1 VFAHYQFTAS
11 GGWTGTPL
19 AEEIWAFGM
28 KFSVTADDPDDMVQD
43 WADSVFPQ
51 LATRWAL
58 TSGTGGVISNEC
70 QLQQVKFASILTTGL
85 YSGEPGVA
93 TGSQNGGVASSA
105 LPPQCAMVVSTVAGG
120 IFRGPGR
127 YGRFYLPGVP
137 SLRLANGVINS
148 TGQAEYLAWAQDLIE
163 MILGNYPGPNTP
175 ALAHFPPANINAPVS
190 QVRVGRVVDTQ
201 RRRRNKVTED
211 YLSGGL

>member
-1 VFAHYQFTAS
+1 MLAHYQFTAS
-11 GGWTGTPL
+11 GGWTGTPR
-19 AEEIWAFGM
+19 AEGIWAFGM
-28 KFSVTADDPDDMVQD
+28 KFSVTADDPDDQVQD
-43 WADSVFPQ
+43 WADAVFPD
-51 LATRWAL
+51 LATQWAL
-58 TSGTGGVISNEC
+58 ASGAGGVISSEC

-93 TGSQNGGVASSA
+93 TGSQNGGVTSTA
-105 LPPQCAMVVSTVAGG
+105 LPPQCAMVVSTVAGS

-137 SLRLANGVINS
+137 SLHFASGVIDS
-148 TGQAEYLAWAQDLIE
+148 TGQAQYLSWAQSLIE
-163 MILGNYPGPNTP
+163 MIIDDYPGANAPV
-175 ALAHFPPANINAPVS
+175 LAHFPPADIAPAVS